1 MCLMEEH
8 RLVTLLAK
16 LAPLSC
22 APSSTEQLTLF
33 PVMLCTSEQT
43 PQRATLSPC
52 GDAAGACEGGGAV
65 GVWLGRAGCGPGRA
79 GTWPWQV
86 RQGHN

>member
-52 GDAAGACEGGGAV
+52 GDAAGACEGGGRLASGWGELAV
-65 GVWLGRAGCGPGRA
+65 DQGE
-79 GTWPWQV
+79 
-86 RQGHN
+86 QGHGRGR

>member
-52 GDAAGACEGGGAV
+52 GDAAGACEGEGGGWRLVGESWLWTRESRDMAV
-65 GVWLGRAGCGPGRA
+65 AGETGP
-79 GTWPWQV
+79 
-86 RQGHN
+86 